1 MEGLEYRKNMN
12 HNYLAAKRPEQADY
26 QLEMLLENEI
36 PGLLRA
42 ESRWDEGREEIYY
55 EISSLQPLSRVYE
68 HREIRQEEA
77 KSLLRGVLSAYD
89 SLGEYMLTE
98 DGLVLEADLLYVDPE
113 SLSCRLLFL
122 PWRPQPFRTQLLELA
137 EYLMEHAEQGDA
149 EAAMWSYRLYRRLR
163 NENFVLSE
171 LRELLEEERPAAET
185 RDEPESRHTEY
196 PEDREEFLSSLYEE
210 EETADTEEMPWWK
223 RFFSGRKKV
232 LSKKEGGKEK
242 NGRTGRNGGQEQE
255 IRAER
260 SSRKPQA
267 GVADR
272 SVKEERDH
280 GKEAES
286 RKERGKKIFR
296 DREDGGFCVDE
307 AEAAENF
314 DISAAFLDLEPLK
327 EQPSKEDYGKTVFI
341 GDADLPAE
349 NVLLEKGKG
358 KRYPMERFPFTIGK
372 VKNKVDLPLNDN
384 SVSRIHARILMQNGR
399 AYLQDCHSTNGTFI
413 NGIQLEAEEQVLLE
427 KEDEIRI
434 GRVRF
439 SYL

>member
-36 PGLLRA
+36 PGLLKA

-68 HREIRQEEA
+68 HREIRQNEA
-77 KSLLRGVLSAYD
+77 KCILRGVLSACTA
-89 SLGEYMLTE
+89 LGEYMLKE

-113 SLSCRLLFL
+113 SLRISLLFL
-122 PWRPQPFRTQLLELA
+122 PWRPQPFRRQLLELA
-137 EYLMEHAEQGDA
+137 EYLMEHAEQSDA

-171 LRELLEEERPAAET
+171 LRELLEEEGTQTESPHKPEKAERTEAAL
-185 RDEPESRHTEY
+185 PEH
-196 PEDREEFLSSLYEE
+196 REEWMSGLYEE
-210 EETADTEEMPWWK
+210 EESAEEEKAVAGTPWWK
-223 RFFSGRKKV
+223 RLFPGRKKESSAKTF
-232 LSKKEGGKEK
+232 LKKTAGKKQKGKTEQSSKGKP
-242 NGRTGRNGGQEQE
+242 GSRQE
-255 IRAER
+255 R
-260 SSRKPQA
+260 PA
-267 GVADR
+267 GYDRGDR
-272 SVKEERDH
+272 SFGTGEE
-280 GKEAES
+280 KA
-286 RKERGKKIFR
+286 F
-296 DREDGGFCVDE
+296 GGGDTF
-307 AEAAENF
+307 AAEEYDF
-314 DISAAFLDLEPLK
+314 SAAFSDLEADPELP
-327 EQPSKEDYGKTVFI
+327 QSLQSKEDYGKTVFI
-341 GDADLPAE
+341 GETDVPAE
-349 NVLLEKGKG
+349 NVLVEKGKG
-358 KRYPMERFPFTIGK
+358 QRYPMERFPFTIGK

-434 GRVRF
+434 GRVKF
-439 SYL
+439 LYV

>member
-12 HNYLAAKRPEQADY
+12 HNYLAAERPEQADY

-36 PGLLRA
+36 PGLLKA

-185 RDEPESRHTEY
+185 RNEPESLRSEY
-196 PEDREEFLSSLYEE
+196 PEDRAEFLNDLYE
-210 EETADTEEMPWWK
+210 EETADTEGMPWWK
-223 RFFSGRKKV
+223 RIFGRKKV

-242 NGRTGRNGGQEQE
+242 NGRS
-255 IRAER
+255 ER
-260 SSRKPQA
+260 SSGPERATGAEKSRREEQA
-267 GVADR
+267 GAG
-272 SVKEERDH
+272 KEERDH
-280 GKEAES
+280 RKGPDNG
-286 RKERGKKIFR
+286 KERGKSIFR
-296 DREDGGFCVDE
+296 DREDGSFCVDE
-307 AEAAENF
+307 TEAVENF
-314 DISAAFLDLEPLK
+314 DISAAFSDLEVMK

-341 GDADLPAE
+341 GETDLPAE

-358 KRYPMERFPFTIGK
+358 QRYPMERFPFTIGK

-399 AYLQDCHSTNGTFI
+399 AYLQYCHSTNGTFI